1 MRHFLLITTAALLL
15 LAGCAKPEPAATES
29 TTSTGETTTAAS
41 QEPKTPD
48 TVDGKPVAG
57 PPSPPAEEKRGPG
70 PSRGPEVAKMG
81 PNTKKTA
88 SGLQIEDLT
97 VGSGSEAKDGK
108 KVAVHY
114 TGWLTDG
121 TKFDSSL
128 DRGEPFEI
136 TLPGQV
142 IKGWNEGIPGMK
154 VGGKR
159 KLLIPPSLG
168 YGDSEMGPIPANST
182 LVFEIEL
189 LQVD

>member
-1 MRHFLLITTAALLL
+1 MRSLLFALTALVAL
-15 LAGCAKPEPAATES
+15 GCSQPESKPETAAATES
-29 TTSTGETTTAAS
+29 STPTEAPDAAKAS
-41 QEPKTPD
+41 EESK

-57 PPSPPAEEKRGPG
+57 PPSPPPG
-70 PSRGPEVAKMG
+70 SGTGLGPEVAKLG
-81 PNTKKTA
+81 AKAVKTK
-88 SGLQIEDLT
+88 SGLQYEDLV

-108 KVAVHY
+108 TVKVHY

-128 DRGEPFEI
+128 DRGEPFELS
-136 TLPGQV
+136 LPGQV

-159 KLLIPPSLG
+159 KLLIPPDLG
-168 YGDSEMGPIPANST
+168 YGASETGPIPANST
-182 LVFEIEL
+182 LVFEVEL